1 MLSRSFENA
10 LSMVSAR
17 SMDFTVASVPAM
29 NFPPAVKMLFTCI
42 FYREKTVWSRL
53 DFFGPRWLTNK
64 AQKGTVK
71 STLFAFCRKSAKKTD
86 EGGPVLKSPKTLE
99 FEKIILER
107 MSNASPNDRINK
119 LMDFS
124 LEDCSYEDQSLT
136 LSFPVEWWM
145 LNSKDTMHGGL
156 ICTAFDIGMGML
168 SLSLVRSGHTPTMQM
183 DVTFVRPVHVDD
195 RCSCTRRPRASAGP
209 YRTSRAKPV
218 RKRPARSAQRPARF
232 FSRQAPRLS
241 AFENPL
247 KRFVTLVPRRKK
259 PRQK

>member
-1 MLSRSFENA
+1 
-10 LSMVSAR
+10 
-17 SMDFTVASVPAM
+17 
-29 NFPPAVKMLFTCI
+29 
-42 FYREKTVWSRL
+42 
-53 DFFGPRWLTNK
+53 LTNK

-71 STLFAFCRKSAKKTD
+71 ATLFAFCQKGAKKTD
-86 EGGPVLKSPKTLE
+86 KGVPVLKSPQTQE

-168 SLSLVRSGHTPTMQM
+168 SLSLVRSGHTPTMQI
-183 DVTFVRPVHVDD
+183 DVSFVRPVHVDD
-195 RCSCTRRPRASAGP
+195 RLLVHAKATRVG
-209 YRTSRAKPV
+209 RTVSYLTGE
-218 RKRPARSAQRPARF
+218 ARSQTTGKVCATATAIF
-232 FSRQAPRLS
+232 FTAGSRD
-241 AFENPL
+241 
-247 KRFVTLVPRRKK
+247 
-259 PRQK
+259 